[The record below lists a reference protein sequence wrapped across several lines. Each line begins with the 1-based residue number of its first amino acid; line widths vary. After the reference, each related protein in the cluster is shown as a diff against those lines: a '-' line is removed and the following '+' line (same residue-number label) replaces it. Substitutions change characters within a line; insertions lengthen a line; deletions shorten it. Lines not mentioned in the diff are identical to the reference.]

1 MHDNQAIRDAVVP
14 LLDTLGLR
22 LYDVEFT
29 GTGRARVVRITV
41 EAEGGIG
48 IDQITD
54 ATRALDPVVDPLV
67 TGAFQLEVSSPGLER
82 NLRRPEHFA
91 GALGQKI
98 SVKFRDATGAVERV
112 HVQLLHA
119 TDAGIDVLTDQGAT
133 AAIAFDAITA
143 AHTVFEWGPT
153 PKPGASKP
161 AGSKPAGSKQG
172 AAKPGGMKTTT
183 ASKSIGTAKPS
194 TSRTKEITKS

>member
-1 MHDNQAIRDAVVP
+1 MHDHQAIRDAVVP

-91 GALGQKI
+91 GALGQNI
-98 SVKFRDATGAVERV
+98 SVKFRAATGAVERV
-112 HVQLLHA
+112 HVQLLRA

-153 PKPGASKP
+153 PKPGT
-161 AGSKPAGSKQG
+161 SKPAGSKQG
-172 AAKPGGMKTTT
+172 AAKPGGMKRTT
-183 ASKSIGTAKPS
+183 ASKSTGTAKPS